1 MTQLINTPAHRAAR
15 NAASIALADT
25 GPGVAS
31 ICLYTAQGGDLLAL
45 RRAAEDWVAARP
57 ERAARARP
65 ALDRLDRA
73 IYGGAPVPP
82 NFARSL
88 RG

>member
-15 NAASIALADT
+15 NAASITLADT

-45 RRAAEDWVAARP
+45 RKLQKP
-57 ERAARARP
+57 KHSNRP
-65 ALDRLDRA
+65 ASPA
-73 IYGGAPVPP
+73 SAT
-82 NFARSL
+82 
-88 RG
+88 